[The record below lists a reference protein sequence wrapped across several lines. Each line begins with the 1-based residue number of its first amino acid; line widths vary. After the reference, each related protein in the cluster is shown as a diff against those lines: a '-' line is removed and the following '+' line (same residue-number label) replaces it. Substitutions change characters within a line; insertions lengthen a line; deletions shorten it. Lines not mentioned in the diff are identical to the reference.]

1 MRLPR
6 APDLSAGLE
15 RGFDIGITMP
25 TPGGCWIMAQHLLGR
40 PFLLESQK
48 NADGHFRGRPVDAQV
63 GDETSE
69 EIVHMP
75 LTSPALSAG

>member
-1 MRLPR
+1 M
-6 APDLSAGLE
+6 
-15 RGFDIGITMP
+15 
-25 TPGGCWIMAQHLLGR
+25 
-40 PFLLESQK
+40 

>member
-1 MRLPR
+1 VL
-6 APDLSAGLE
+6 DSGE
-15 RGFDIGITMP
+15 D
-25 TPGGCWIMAQHLLGR
+25 LLGR
-40 PFLLESQK
+40 PFLLELQK

>member
-1 MRLPR
+1 VLDNG
-6 APDLSAGLE
+6 AD
-15 RGFDIGITMP
+15 
-25 TPGGCWIMAQHLLGR
+25 LLGR

-69 EIVHMP
+69 EIAHMP